1 MLLTGDL
8 RSVRRS
14 EAGGGEW
21 RGRLGRAQSVVMD
34 RGQKNRAESCESAA
48 RLSAHRARA
57 RRVTPRFDGLRFE
70 RASV

>member
-34 RGQKNRAESCESAA
+34 RGQKTGRRAAKA
-48 RLSAHRARA
+48 
-57 RRVTPRFDGLRFE
+57 P
-70 RASV
+70 RASRPIGRAQGE